1 MGRSRGSGPL
11 LGGRNLNGNLLD
23 TNIVLLAMAAPGRLS
38 TDAWAATDAGP
49 NVISV
54 ISYWEVIL
62 KSAKGKLDVGDP
74 RAWWQTALSD
84 FAATVLPLRPAHVA
98 GILGLPA
105 IHQDPFDRALIAQA
119 TVEDLV
125 LVTTDEKIALYA
137 SERFRV
143 IR

>member
-1 MGRSRGSGPL
+1 
-11 LGGRNLNGNLLD
+11 
-23 TNIVLLAMAAPGRLS
+23 VL
-38 TDAWAATDAGP
+38 
-49 NVISV
+49 SV

-74 RAWWQTALSD
+74 RVWWETVLD
-84 FAATVLPLRPAHVA
+84 DLAATALPLRQAHIA
-98 GILGLPA
+98 GIHGLPA

-125 LVTTDEKIALYA
+125 LVTADAEIPLYA
-137 SERFRV
+137 SERLRV